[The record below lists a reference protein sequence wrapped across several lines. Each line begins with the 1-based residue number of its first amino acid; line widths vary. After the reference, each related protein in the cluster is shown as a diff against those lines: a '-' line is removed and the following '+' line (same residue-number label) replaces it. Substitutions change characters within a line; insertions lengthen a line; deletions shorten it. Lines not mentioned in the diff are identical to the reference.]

1 MKKVNLY
8 TDGAC
13 SGNPGNGGYGAILE
27 FNGIKKELSEGYSN
41 TTNNRME
48 LRGVIKGLEA
58 LKEPCQVTVTSDSK
72 YVVDAFN
79 KGWLE
84 NWVNKG
90 WVKSDRKPVLNKDL
104 WERLLELTKKH
115 KVSFCWIE
123 GHNGHRENERCD
135 CLAVEASKS
144 DNLKKDEY

>member
-1 MKKVNLY
+1 MKQVNLY

-13 SGNPGNGGYGAILE
+13 SGNPGNGGFGAILE
-27 FNGIKKELSEGYSN
+27 FNGIKKELSGGYSN

-58 LKEPCQVTVTSDSK
+58 LKEPCKVTVTSDSK

-84 NWVNKG
+84 SWISKG
-90 WVKSDRKPVLNKDL
+90 WIKSDRKPVLNVDL
-104 WERLLELTKKH
+104 WKRLVELTGKH
-115 KVSFCWIE
+115 QVTFCWIE
-123 GHNGHRENERCD
+123 GHAGHTENERCD
-135 CLAVEASKS
+135 ALAVSASKS
-144 DNLKKDEY
+144 ENLKADIY